1 MLQTLPVLDTG
12 LATLVACCVVE
23 FRVVVVMGDDGEF
36 SFVIEGVGVCCEVVE
51 ECVPPPACRQ
61 GKWHLA
67 PANMGVL
74 DGPLAASLGGNGGEG
89 HTLEWS
95 SDGVR
100 NPQVSLLALRAGL
113 GNSAKVKELV
123 ELGDD
128 CLRVVAVGL
137 VACTLGGAL
146 PFEGPV

>member
-1 MLQTLPVLDTG
+1 MS
-12 LATLVACCVVE
+12 
-23 FRVVVVMGDDGEF
+23 DG
-36 SFVIEGVGVCCEVVE
+36 S
-51 ECVPPPACRQ
+51 
-61 GKWHLA
+61 
-67 PANMGVL
+67 
-74 DGPLAASLGGNGGEG
+74 LAASLGGNGREG

-146 PFEGPV
+146 PFEGPVEAHITVSMLGDLVFVALGDIGDLRVSTSLEALE